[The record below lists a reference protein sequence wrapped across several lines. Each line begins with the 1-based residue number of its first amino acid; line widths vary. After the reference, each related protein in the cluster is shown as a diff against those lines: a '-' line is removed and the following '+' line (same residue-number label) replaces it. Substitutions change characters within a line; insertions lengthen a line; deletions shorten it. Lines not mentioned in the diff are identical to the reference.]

1 MSNEFLPD
9 NYEAPK
15 GGGGNYLKFQQ
26 GDNRFRILSRP
37 ILGWLDWDNNKPI
50 RTRHSEPKP
59 APINPLKP
67 VKHFWAMVVWS
78 EDTKSIMVLEITQAG
93 IQQAIQILAKDPD
106 WGSPFEYDICVN
118 KSGQDKET
126 KYSVNPKP
134 KKPLS
139 AECDAALLS
148 TYVNIEVLFDGGDPF
163 AKGGQS

>member
-1 MSNEFLPD
+1 MSDSFLPE

-37 ILGWLDWDNNKPI
+37 IIGWLDWDNNKPV
-50 RTRHSEPKP
+50 RTRHTEVKP
-59 APINPLKP
+59 TPFNPAKP

-78 EDTKSIMVLEITQAG
+78 EDTKQIMILEITQSG
-93 IQQAIQILAKDPD
+93 IQQAIQVLANDPD

-126 KYSVNPKP
+126 KYAINPKP

-139 AECDAALLS
+139 AECEAAMIA
-148 TYVNIEVLFDGGDPF
+148 TYVTLEALFTGGDPF